1 MSETRK
7 LAAIL
12 VSDVVGYSRLTGADE
27 DRILARLR
35 TLRSDL
41 IDPTIAVHRGRIVKR
56 TGDGSLIE
64 FRSVV
69 DAVRCAIEV
78 QNGMVERNAG
88 LPPERRIEFRVGI
101 HLGDVVEESDGD
113 LMGDGVN
120 IAARLEGVCAPGA
133 ICLSEDAY
141 RQVSGRLDMAVA
153 DLGPTQLK
161 NIERPIR
168 VYSLQVGV
176 PAQAKPATP
185 AGPVAPKKPS
195 SLAPLAAG
203 IAALLIALAG
213 GAWWLLEA
221 NRPAAVATK
230 APAPVASSVTT
241 PPAEA
246 RHLSIVVL
254 PFANLSND
262 PTQDYF
268 ADGITENLTTDL
280 SRLSGALV
288 IARNTAFTFKG
299 KNVDA
304 REIGKELGVR
314 YVLEGSVQRDPG
326 RMRVNVQLIDAETG
340 NHLWADRFDKP
351 LADLF
356 GMQDEIIARLANQ
369 LGTELISAEAR
380 RGQQAANPD
389 SMDLYFQGMEWFNRG
404 TNLEN
409 MNHARGFFE
418 RALALDP
425 SNVDALLGVGRADFE
440 VGAAFLSDDRPA
452 RLASAEATM
461 GKVLSLRPNDARAHE
476 VLGGTLN
483 QTKRTAQAIAE
494 FERALALDP
503 NLADAHGDIGL
514 AKNFAGRAEETEAYV
529 NEALRLSPRDKSA
542 WLWLQFAGG
551 AKLQLG
557 ADEEAVAKLRHGIDI
572 NRTFP
577 LSHFFLAAA
586 LANLGKL
593 DEAQAETRVG
603 LTLDPTFTIQRFRVQ
618 ESDNPIFL
626 AGREHIVKG
635 MRKAGVPEGGA
646 KSN

>member
-7 LAAIL
+7 IAAIL
-12 VSDVVGYSRLTGADE
+12 VSDVVGYSRLAGADE
-27 DRILARLR
+27 DRTLARLR
-35 TLRSDL
+35 ALRSDL
-41 IDPTIAVHRGRIVKR
+41 IDPTISVHHGRIVKR
-56 TGDGSLIE
+56 TGDGSVIE

-69 DAVRCAIEV
+69 DAVRCALEV
-78 QNGMVERNAG
+78 QHTMVERNAG
-88 LPPERRIEFRVGI
+88 VALDKRIEFRIGI

-120 IAARLEGVCAPGA
+120 IAARLEGVCDPGA
-133 ICLSEDAY
+133 VCLSEDAY
-141 RQVSGRLDMAVA
+141 RQVKGRLDLAVT
-153 DLGPTQLK
+153 DLGQTQLK
-161 NIERPIR
+161 NIADPIR

-176 PAQAKPATP
+176 PAVAKPAAP
-185 AGPVAPKKPS
+185 AGPVPKRRS
-195 SLAPLAAG
+195 SLARLAAG
-203 IAALLIALAG
+203 IAALIVVAG

-230 APAPVASSVTT
+230 SPALVASNVTT
-241 PPAEA
+241 PAEA
-246 RHLSIVVL
+246 RHLSLVVL

-262 PTQDYF
+262 PSQDYF
-268 ADGITENLTTDL
+268 ADGITESLTTDL

-314 YVLEGSVQRDPG
+314 YVLEGSVQRDAG

-356 GMQDEIIARLANQ
+356 GMQDEIVARLANQ

-593 DEAQAETRVG
+593 DDAQAETRLG

-626 AGREHIVKG
+626 AGREHIIKG
-635 MRKAGVPEGGA
+635 MRKAGVPEG
-646 KSN
+646 